1 MTNEIQVG
9 EYVRTKYG
17 YIAKVTEIGH
27 ITWFDSTVFVV
38 SGIPRY
44 EMNKEEIDNLIVK
57 HSFNIIDLIEV
68 GDFINGWKVLDVWD
82 GENKTFLT
90 TSSDGYISK
99 IYSIVTK
106 EQFKAMEYKVGGEN
120 D

>member
-1 MTNEIQVG
+1 MTNAEIQVG

-44 EMNKEEIDNLIVK
+44 EMNKEEIGNVIVK
-57 HSFNIIDLIEV
+57 HSFNIIDLIE
-68 GDFINGWKVLDVWD
+68 IRRLC
-82 GENKTFLT
+82 
-90 TSSDGYISK
+90 
-99 IYSIVTK
+99 
-106 EQFKAMEYKVGGEN
+106 
-120 D
+120 